1 MNDLTAVE
9 IQKMIENLPPYLRD
23 LAIEVQ
29 EKNDEYEKTKK
40 QLIAL
45 KEQAL
50 GLEQK
55 AKNIFEEYEES
66 VMKINKIHVYISENS
81 DNSQAEEEQIK
92 PVLNALIK
100 RIKEYP
106 EVIESIKTENELII
120 QDITIF
126 SEDEVK
132 LKRELDELNQTLK
145 INLDFALQNNK

>member
-1 MNDLTAVE
+1 MNDMTAVE
-9 IQKMIENLPPYLRD
+9 IQEMIENLPPYLRD

-66 VMKINKIHVYISENS
+66 VMKINKIHAYISENA